1 MKGADTIYE
10 INVKGTKSIVIS
22 NSGATGT
29 IGSIT
34 TETVE
39 DITLYKF
46 CINETP
52 YTVDFVN
59 NGKYIINT
67 VDNNIFTGINDKP
80 IVTNSTS
87 NVIFYDNLYRGSK
100 VILTASNVA
109 IEVKDITEN
118 AKENSSN
125 LKVYSCDMTG
135 SCKQEN
141 GYVTDGNSYYSV
153 SKDNVSSKIED
164 FKNSCEENIGKLNLE
179 KKLCI
184 NGNNNEAVEF
194 LTESENKN
202 NYIIIDSNKYNIV
215 TSIQNMFLISGFT
228 RNY

>member
-1 MKGADTIYE
+1 MKGADSIYE
-10 INVKGTKSIVIS
+10 INVSGTKSIVTS
-22 NSGATGT
+22 NSCTDGT
-29 IGSIT
+29 IGSIN

-39 DITLYKF
+39 DVISYEF

-52 YTVDFVN
+52 YTVDFIN
-59 NGKYIINT
+59 NGVYIINT
-67 VDNNIFTGINDKP
+67 VADNVFTGINGKP
-80 IVTNSTS
+80 IITNSTS
-87 NVIFYDNLYRGSK
+87 NSIFYDNLYRGSK
-100 VILTASNVA
+100 VILTASNVV
-109 IEVKDITEN
+109 IEVEDIVEN
-118 AKENSSN
+118 TKENSSN
-125 LKVYSCDMTG
+125 LKVYSCDITG

-153 SKDNVSSKIED
+153 SKDNPSSKIEE
-164 FKNSCEENIGKLNLE
+164 FKNSCEENIGKLNSE

-184 NGNNNEAVEF
+184 NGNNIEAIAF

-202 NYIIIDSNKYNIV
+202 NYIIIDSNTYNIV